1 MLAINIS
8 AKLSEKFLDFFC
20 ISRYASLVT
29 SPVDEKYLVVEG
41 EDSDVSKER
50 WIMNQDAE
58 TLSSKY
64 IMKIKDLTRV
74 FNSGIFK
81 REEKIAVKRISV
93 GIKKGEVG
101 TRLA

>member
-1 MLAINIS
+1 M
-8 AKLSEKFLDFFC
+8 
-20 ISRYASLVT
+20 
-29 SPVDEKYLVVEG
+29 VEG
-41 EDSDVSKER
+41 EDSDVAKER

-64 IMKIKDLTRV
+64 IMKIKDLTRA

-101 TRLA
+101 TRLVKGRFENPICNIPFSKGQVKCFRDLLFMIKSFG